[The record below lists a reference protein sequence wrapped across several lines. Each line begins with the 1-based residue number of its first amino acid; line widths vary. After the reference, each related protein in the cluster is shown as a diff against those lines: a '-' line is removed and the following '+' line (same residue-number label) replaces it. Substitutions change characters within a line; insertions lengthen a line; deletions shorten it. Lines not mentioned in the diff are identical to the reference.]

1 MSKLGNDRKKGGLVR
16 SSSALLDQVEGLRTW
31 SSQHSQELD
40 ANLVKTKL
48 TPFLNLYDMTFSVI
62 ISILIDDFGSCCL

>member
-16 SSSALLDQVEGLRTW
+16 SSSAVLDQVKGLRTW

-48 TPFLNLYDMTFSVI
+48 TLFLNLYDMTFSVI
-62 ISILIDDFGSCCL
+62 INILIDDFGSCCL